1 MLSNLKMFANIIK
14 QMVRRDPYLESGLSD
29 KIPAKNRDLTY
40 FDLVPSALPTPTG
53 TRVHKF
59 GYIPPYIPP
68 AITNAVQ
75 RPHTM
80 KVLSRKTN
88 ADLRLKIDPDQ
99 PELDRWGVAHHL
111 HARNQPNDPLTRY
124 KPVERKLMPL
134 ADSQF
139 ADINNK
145 LKQPK

>member
-88 ADLRLKIDPDQ
+88 ADLRLKIDPTSRNSTDG
-99 PELDRWGVAHHL
+99 ELHTTFTPGI
-111 HARNQPNDPLTRY
+111 NQMTRL
-124 KPVERKLMPL
+124 PGI
-134 ADSQF
+134 SQW
-139 ADINNK
+139 K
-145 LKQPK
+145 GS